1 MIVERVGNLI
11 FNVCFKNSIV
21 SISNASNIFL
31 SDIGDSLR
39 LNEKLNKILIS
50 KFNSYGVD
58 CCKNGISHIKF
69 LVKYSPI
76 LSKIIDITEFNSI
89 EYCSAPLEVYLDNC
103 YISITNHGKFFCIND
118 VIANSSDIRTSIPKK
133 FKQYLKLDRRNPISF
148 RWRDERFGNIDYN
161 EVRITL

>member
-1 MIVERVGNLI
+1 MIIERTGNLI
-11 FNVCFKNSIV
+11 FNICFENLIV
-21 SISNASNIFL
+21 SINNASNIFL

-76 LSKIIDITEFNSI
+76 LSKIVDISEFDSI
-89 EYCSAPLEVYLDNC
+89 EYHDDFYYMNGYFLKIDDR
-103 YISITNHGKFFCIND
+103 FF
-118 VIANSSDIRTSIPKK
+118 
-133 FKQYLKLDRRNPISF
+133 FKNNKMYFDENLNMVLPI
-148 RWRDERFGNIDYN
+148 DEDFKNLFLN
-161 EVRITL
+161 

>member
-1 MIVERVGNLI
+1 MIIECKGNLI
-11 FNVCFKNSIV
+11 FNICFENLIV
-21 SISNASNIFL
+21 SINNASNIFL

-76 LSKIIDITEFNSI
+76 LSKIIDISEFDSI
-89 EYCSAPLEVYLDNC
+89 EYHDDFFYMSGYFLKIDDRFFFK
-103 YISITNHGKFFCIND
+103 TNKMYFDENLNIILPID
-118 VIANSSDIRTSIPKK
+118 ED
-133 FKQYLKLDRRNPISF
+133 FKNLFLN
-148 RWRDERFGNIDYN
+148 
-161 EVRITL
+161 

>member
-1 MIVERVGNLI
+1 MIIECKGNLI
-11 FNVCFKNSIV
+11 FNICFENLIV
-21 SISNASNIFL
+21 SINNASNIFL

-76 LSKIIDITEFNSI
+76 LSKIIDISEFDSI
-89 EYCSAPLEVYLDNC
+89 EYHDDFFYMNGYFLKIYDRFFFK
-103 YISITNHGKFFCIND
+103 TNKMYFDENLNIILPID
-118 VIANSSDIRTSIPKK
+118 ED
-133 FKQYLKLDRRNPISF
+133 FKNLFLN
-148 RWRDERFGNIDYN
+148 
-161 EVRITL
+161 

>member
-1 MIVERVGNLI
+1 MIIERKGNLI
-11 FNVCFKNSIV
+11 FNICFKNLIV
-21 SISNASNIFL
+21 SINNASNIFL

-76 LSKIIDITEFNSI
+76 LSKIVDTSEFDSI
-89 EYCSAPLEVYLDNC
+89 EYHDDFFYMSGYFLKIDDRFFFK
-103 YISITNHGKFFCIND
+103 TNKMYFDENLNIVLPID
-118 VIANSSDIRTSIPKK
+118 ED
-133 FKQYLKLDRRNPISF
+133 FKNLFLN
-148 RWRDERFGNIDYN
+148 
-161 EVRITL
+161 

>member
-1 MIVERVGNLI
+1 MIIECKGNLI

-76 LSKIIDITEFNSI
+76 LSKIVDISEFDSI
-89 EYCSAPLEVYLDNC
+89 EYHDD
-103 YISITNHGKFFCIND
+103 FFYMNGYFLKID
-118 VIANSSDIRTSIPKK
+118 DRFF
-133 FKQYLKLDRRNPISF
+133 FKNNKMYFDENLNMVLPI
-148 RWRDERFGNIDYN
+148 DEDFKNLFLN
-161 EVRITL
+161 

>member
-1 MIVERVGNLI
+1 MIIERKGNLI
-11 FNVCFKNSIV
+11 FNICFENLIV
-21 SISNASNIFL
+21 SINNASNIFL

-76 LSKIIDITEFNSI
+76 LSKIVDISEFDSI
-89 EYCSAPLEVYLDNC
+89 EYHDDFFYMSGYFLKIDDRFFFK
-103 YISITNHGKFFCIND
+103 TNKMYFDENLNIILPID
-118 VIANSSDIRTSIPKK
+118 ED
-133 FKQYLKLDRRNPISF
+133 FKNLFLN
-148 RWRDERFGNIDYN
+148 
-161 EVRITL
+161 